1 MFCKVLQN
9 YRNTSKNKE
18 SHAQG
23 AQMHAVMTVDCKYNG
38 SDDDD
43 DERGVDDA
51 FI

>member
-1 MFCKVLQN
+1 
-9 YRNTSKNKE
+9 
-18 SHAQG
+18 
-23 AQMHAVMTVDCKYNG
+23 MTVDCKYNG